1 MFLTKKEAL
10 KLHREM
16 WTDMKTEL
24 GDNPSDKFRLKFKE
38 DWCRRYFP
46 NDGVLSNCF
55 LCEYIDGLNRY
66 DGDSHQIADCD
77 MCPIVW
83 PNETCY
89 YNNYYCEAPISEI
102 LALPERRTDG
112 QIRSLHG

>member
-1 MFLTKKEAL
+1 MKLTREKAL

-24 GDNPSDKFRLKFKE
+24 GDNPPEESRLKFKE
-38 DWCRRYFP
+38 DWCGRHFP
-46 NDGVLSNCF
+46 NDWISSNCF
-55 LCEYIDGLNRY
+55 LCEYIDGLNSC
-66 DGDSHQIADCD
+66 DEDSDRITDCD

-89 YNNYYCEAPISEI
+89 HENYYYEAPISEI
-102 LALPERRTDG
+102 LALPERRTDE
-112 QIRSLHG
+112 

>member
-1 MFLTKKEAL
+1 MFLTRKEAL

-24 GDNPSDKFRLKFKE
+24 GDNPSEEFRLKFKE

-46 NDGVLSNCF
+46 NEGVCSNCF
-55 LCEYIDGLNRY
+55 LCEYVMGERE
-66 DGDSHQIADCD
+66 GDCD
-77 MCPIVW
+77 ICPIVW

-89 YNNYYCEAPISEI
+89 SENYYYDAPISEI
-102 LALPERRTDG
+102 LELPERRTDADTK
-112 QIRSLHG
+112 I